1 MVIKAKKITGQGDRI
16 EYLESS
22 MRATFDGEAS
32 ARRCEG

>member
-22 MRATFDGEAS
+22 MRATFDGGGL
-32 ARRCEG
+32 C

>member
-16 EYLESS
+16 ESS